1 MLHSGEVFQSTVI
14 LIVKSA
20 PYLPVV
26 AVLFVMLAGCGQK
39 GPLYM
44 PANPAPIAT
53 PAPQTAP
60 ADSNTPASK

>member
-1 MLHSGEVFQSTVI
+1 MLHSGEVFHSTVI
-14 LIVKSA
+14 LIVKSV

-44 PANPAPIAT
+44 PAPAPIAT
-53 PAPQTAP
+53 PAQQTAP